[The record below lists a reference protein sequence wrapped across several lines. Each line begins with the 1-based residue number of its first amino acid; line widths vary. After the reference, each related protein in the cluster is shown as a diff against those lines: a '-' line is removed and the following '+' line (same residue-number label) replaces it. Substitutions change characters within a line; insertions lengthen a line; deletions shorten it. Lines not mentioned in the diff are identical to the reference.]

1 MKTTK
6 KAALA
11 AASSAL
17 LLGLT
22 VAQTV
27 NADTYTVQNG
37 DSFFGIA
44 SQYGVDPYQLAA
56 ENGMTIWSTIVPGGS
71 LEVSGATTAVEETT
85 EVSSSEVTATDSDAT
100 WNRYPVGQCTWGV
113 KEVAP
118 WASNWWGNGGDWAG
132 SAASQGY
139 AVGSTQEYSG
149 IIIQHARE
157 ILVNAHPDVKAMLS
171 FDEKDVTAVDK
182 RLKRGLSSFS
192 SEGFT
197 FRNGGKLEGLSAGS
211 NFTDPS
217 KIHVIGRGGNM
228 FGDEASDISPIAL
241 GHMGRREFESDDGR
255 KLIMYL
261 ISNPRSLNNF
271 YDFMTNEDLADD
283 EFVMWL
289 DVVTAIEEGSIRYT
303 KEELMRSQFTITEDS
318 IRENLLCEFP
328 TERSAFFDSS
338 PNVLDSFDP
347 KSEEYDYF
355 IGVDSAYKGAD
366 SIQVTVTVV
375 DKHNHFTVL
384 DTKDIKPA
392 EWIDGI
398 TAIEIVDK
406 IVTLANR
413 LNAKAIGIDAGGGA
427 HIVQPLK
434 MRRLGG
440 KLKCSVYDINFG
452 GKPTEIKVLAK
463 DPSAEYAYNRRAE
476 MHLMLR
482 GMMEA
487 QRVSFVKSVWDS
499 ISRQM
504 SFVSEI
510 QKPEDRLVKIR
521 PKSEIKK
528 LLKHSPDE
536 LDSVLLS
543 LHVAELFYLGG
554 S

>member
-1 MKTTK
+1 MHI
-6 KAALA
+6 
-11 AASSAL
+11 
-17 LLGLT
+17 
-22 VAQTV
+22 QD
-27 NADTYTVQNG
+27 ADV
-37 DSFFGIA
+37 
-44 SQYGVDPYQLAA
+44 
-56 ENGMTIWSTIVPGGS
+56 GS
-71 LEVSGATTAVEETT
+71 LIPQRKILSNKEKLSILLDTVTPQEELKDAVKGKIPKHFKRNSIREREGFEKELEYYKLGFTTAL
-85 EVSSSEVTATDSDAT
+85 SEFNIELWWSQAVQFGAFLSGKYKTGYCVATP
-100 WNRYPVGQCTWGV
+100 RYGKSFLCGIMANHFAY
-113 KEVAP
+113 EGE
-118 WASNWWGNGGDWAG
+118 NC
-132 SAASQGY
+132 Y

-157 ILVNAHPDVKAMLS
+157 ILVKSHPEVKEMLTFGDS
-171 FDEKDVTAVDK
+171 DISAVDK

-192 SEGFT
+192 SEGFS

-271 YDFMTNEDLADD
+271 FDFMTKEDLADD

-289 DVVTAIEEGSIRYT
+289 DVVTAIEEGSIKYT

-328 TERSAFFDSS
+328 TERSNFFEAS
-338 PNVLDSFDP
+338 PDILDSFDANG
-347 KSEEYDYF
+347 KNLDYF
-355 IGVDSAYKGAD
+355 IGVDSAYKGSD
-366 SIQVTVTVV
+366 SIQVTVSVV
-375 DKHNHFTVL
+375 DENNHATVL
-384 DTKDIKPA
+384 DTKDIKPK

-398 TAIEIVDK
+398 TAIDIVNK

-413 LNAKAIGIDAGGGA
+413 LNAKGIAIDAGGGA

-434 MRRLGG
+434 MRRLSGQ
-440 KLKCSVYDINFG
+440 LKCPVYDINFG
-452 GKPTEIKVLAK
+452 GKATEIKKLAK
-463 DPSAEYAYNRRAE
+463 EPSAEYAFNRRAE

-487 QRVSFVKSVWDS
+487 QRVSFVRKVWDL
-499 ISRQM
+499 ISREM
-504 SFVSEI
+504 AFVSEI

-521 PKSEIKK
+521 PKTEIKK
-528 LLKHSPDE
+528 LLQRSPDE
-536 LDSVLLS
+536 LDSVMLS
-543 LHVAELFYLGG
+543 LHCAELYYLGG
-554 S
+554 N

>member
-1 MKTTK
+1 MHI
-6 KAALA
+6 
-11 AASSAL
+11 
-17 LLGLT
+17 
-22 VAQTV
+22 QD
-27 NADTYTVQNG
+27 ADV
-37 DSFFGIA
+37 
-44 SQYGVDPYQLAA
+44 
-56 ENGMTIWSTIVPGGS
+56 GS
-71 LEVSGATTAVEETT
+71 LIPQRKILSNKEKLSILLDTVTPQEELKDAVKGKIPKHFKRNSIREREGFEKELEYYKLGFTTAL
-85 EVSSSEVTATDSDAT
+85 SEFNIELWWSQAVQFGAFLSGKYKTGYCVATP
-100 WNRYPVGQCTWGV
+100 RYGKSFLCGIMANHFAY
-113 KEVAP
+113 EGE
-118 WASNWWGNGGDWAG
+118 NC
-132 SAASQGY
+132 Y

-157 ILVNAHPDVKAMLS
+157 ILVKSHPEVKEMLTFGDS
-171 FDEKDVTAVDK
+171 DISSVDK

-192 SEGFT
+192 SEGFS

-271 YDFMTNEDLADD
+271 FDFMTKEDLADD

-289 DVVTAIEEGSIRYT
+289 DVVTAIEEGSIKYT

-328 TERSAFFDSS
+328 TERSNFFEAS
-338 PNVLDSFDP
+338 PDILDSFDANG
-347 KSEEYDYF
+347 KNLDYF
-355 IGVDSAYKGAD
+355 IGVDSAYKGSD
-366 SIQVTVTVV
+366 SIQVTVSVV
-375 DKHNHFTVL
+375 DESNHATVL
-384 DTKDIKPA
+384 DTKDIKPK

-398 TAIEIVDK
+398 TAIDIVNK

-413 LNAKAIGIDAGGGA
+413 LNAKGIAIDAGGGA

-434 MRRLGG
+434 MRRLSGQ
-440 KLKCSVYDINFG
+440 LKCPVYDINFG
-452 GKPTEIKVLAK
+452 GKVTEIKKLAK
-463 DPSAEYAYNRRAE
+463 EPSAEYAFNRRAE

-487 QRVSFVKSVWDS
+487 QRVSFVRKVWDL
-499 ISRQM
+499 ISREM
-504 SFVSEI
+504 AFVSEI

-528 LLKHSPDE
+528 LLQRSPDE
-536 LDSVLLS
+536 LDSVILS
-543 LHVAELFYLGG
+543 LHCAELYYLGG
-554 S
+554 N

>member
-1 MKTTK
+1 MHI
-6 KAALA
+6 
-11 AASSAL
+11 
-17 LLGLT
+17 
-22 VAQTV
+22 QD
-27 NADTYTVQNG
+27 ADV
-37 DSFFGIA
+37 
-44 SQYGVDPYQLAA
+44 
-56 ENGMTIWSTIVPGGS
+56 GS
-71 LEVSGATTAVEETT
+71 LIPQRKILSNKEKLSILLDTVTPQEELKDAVKGKIPKHFKRNSIREREGFEKELEYYKLGFTTAL
-85 EVSSSEVTATDSDAT
+85 SEFNIELWWSQAVQFGAFLSGKYKTGYCVATP
-100 WNRYPVGQCTWGV
+100 RYGKSFLCGIMANHFAY
-113 KEVAP
+113 EGE
-118 WASNWWGNGGDWAG
+118 NC
-132 SAASQGY
+132 Y

-157 ILVNAHPDVKAMLS
+157 ILVKSHPEVKEMLTFGDS
-171 FDEKDVTAVDK
+171 DISTVDK

-192 SEGFT
+192 SEGFS

-271 YDFMTNEDLADD
+271 FDFMTKEDLADD

-289 DVVTAIEEGSIRYT
+289 DVVTAIEEGSIKYT

-328 TERSAFFDSS
+328 TERSNFFEAS
-338 PNVLDSFDP
+338 PDILDSFDANG
-347 KSEEYDYF
+347 KNLDYF
-355 IGVDSAYKGAD
+355 IGVDSAYKGSD
-366 SIQVTVTVV
+366 SIQVTVSVV
-375 DKHNHFTVL
+375 DESNHATVL
-384 DTKDIKPA
+384 DTKDIKPK

-398 TAIEIVDK
+398 TAIDVVNK

-413 LNAKAIGIDAGGGA
+413 LNAKGIAIDAGGGA

-434 MRRLGG
+434 MRRLSGQ
-440 KLKCSVYDINFG
+440 LKCPVYDINFG
-452 GKPTEIKVLAK
+452 GKATEIKKLAK
-463 DPSAEYAYNRRAE
+463 EPSAEYAFNRRAE

-487 QRVSFVKSVWDS
+487 QRVSFVRKVWDL
-499 ISRQM
+499 ISREM
-504 SFVSEI
+504 AFVSEI

-521 PKSEIKK
+521 PKTEIKK
-528 LLKHSPDE
+528 LLQRSPDE
-536 LDSVLLS
+536 LDSVMLS
-543 LHVAELFYLGG
+543 LHCAELYYLGG
-554 S
+554 N

>member
-1 MKTTK
+1 MHI
-6 KAALA
+6 
-11 AASSAL
+11 
-17 LLGLT
+17 
-22 VAQTV
+22 QD
-27 NADTYTVQNG
+27 ADV
-37 DSFFGIA
+37 
-44 SQYGVDPYQLAA
+44 
-56 ENGMTIWSTIVPGGS
+56 GS
-71 LEVSGATTAVEETT
+71 LIPQRKILSNKEKLSILLDTVTPQEELKDAVKGKIPKHFKRNSIREREGFEKELEYYKLGFTTAL
-85 EVSSSEVTATDSDAT
+85 SEFNIELWWSQAVQFGAFLSGKYKTGYCVATP
-100 WNRYPVGQCTWGV
+100 RYGKSFLCGIMANHFAY
-113 KEVAP
+113 EGE
-118 WASNWWGNGGDWAG
+118 NC
-132 SAASQGY
+132 Y

-157 ILVNAHPDVKAMLS
+157 ILVKSHPEVKEMLTFGDS
-171 FDEKDVTAVDK
+171 DISAVDK

-192 SEGFT
+192 SEGFS

-271 YDFMTNEDLADD
+271 FDFMTKEVLADD
-283 EFVMWL
+283 EFIMWL
-289 DVVTAIEEGSIRYT
+289 DVVTAIEEGSIKYT

-328 TERSAFFDSS
+328 TERSNFFEAS
-338 PNVLDSFDP
+338 PDILDSFDANG
-347 KSEEYDYF
+347 KNLDYF
-355 IGVDSAYKGAD
+355 IGVDSAYKGSD
-366 SIQVTVTVV
+366 SIQVTVSVV
-375 DKHNHFTVL
+375 DENNHATVL
-384 DTKDIKPA
+384 DTKDIKPK

-398 TAIEIVDK
+398 TAIDIVNK
-406 IVTLANR
+406 IVTIANR
-413 LNAKAIGIDAGGGA
+413 LNAKGIAIDAGGGA

-434 MRRLGG
+434 MRRLSGQ
-440 KLKCSVYDINFG
+440 LKCSVYDINFG
-452 GKPTEIKVLAK
+452 GKATEIKKLAK
-463 DPSAEYAYNRRAE
+463 EPSAEYAFNRRAE

-487 QRVSFVKSVWDS
+487 KRVSFVRKVWDL
-499 ISRQM
+499 ISREM
-504 SFVSEI
+504 AFVSEI

-528 LLKHSPDE
+528 LLQRSPDE
-536 LDSVLLS
+536 LDSVMLS
-543 LHVAELFYLGG
+543 LHCAELYYLGG
-554 S
+554 N

>member
-1 MKTTK
+1 M
-6 KAALA
+6 LI
-11 AASSAL
+11 
-17 LLGLT
+17 
-22 VAQTV
+22 Q
-27 NADTYTVQNG
+27 D
-37 DSFFGIA
+37 
-44 SQYGVDPYQLAA
+44 VDA
-56 ENGMTIWSTIVPGGS
+56 GS
-71 LEVSGATTAVEETT
+71 LIPQRKILSNKEKLSILLDTVTPQEELRDAVKGKIPKHFKRNSIREREGFEKELEYYKLGFTTAL
-85 EVSSSEVTATDSDAT
+85 SEFNIELWWSQAVQFGAFLSGKYKTGYCVATP
-100 WNRYPVGQCTWGV
+100 RYGKSFLCGIMANHFAY
-113 KEVAP
+113 EGE
-118 WASNWWGNGGDWAG
+118 NC
-132 SAASQGY
+132 Y

-157 ILVNAHPDVKAMLS
+157 ILVNSHPEVKEMLTFGDS
-171 FDEKDVTAVDK
+171 DISAVDK

-192 SEGFT
+192 SEGFS

-271 YDFMTNEDLADD
+271 YDFMTREDLADD

-289 DVVTAIEEGSIRYT
+289 DVVTAIEEGSIKYN

-328 TERSAFFDSS
+328 TERSNFFEAS
-338 PNVLDSFDP
+338 PDILDSFDA
-347 KSEEYDYF
+347 KCKKLDYF

-366 SIQVTVTVV
+366 SIQVTVSVV
-375 DKHNHFTVL
+375 DEKNHAYVL
-384 DTKDIKPA
+384 DTKDIKPK

-398 TAIEIVDK
+398 TAIDIVNK

-413 LNAKAIGIDAGGGA
+413 LNAKGIAIDAGGGA

-434 MRRLGG
+434 MRRLAGQ
-440 KLKCSVYDINFG
+440 LKCQVFDINFG
-452 GKPTEIKVLAK
+452 GKVTEIKKLAK
-463 DPSAEYAYNRRAE
+463 EPSAEYAFNRRAE

-482 GMMEA
+482 GMIEA
-487 QRVSFVKSVWDS
+487 QRVSFVRKVWDL
-499 ISRQM
+499 ISREM
-504 SFVSEI
+504 AFVSEI

-528 LLKHSPDE
+528 LLQRSPDE
-536 LDSVLLS
+536 LDSVMLS
-543 LHVAELFYLGG
+543 LHCAELYYLGG
-554 S
+554 M

>member
-1 MKTTK
+1 MHI
-6 KAALA
+6 
-11 AASSAL
+11 
-17 LLGLT
+17 
-22 VAQTV
+22 QD
-27 NADTYTVQNG
+27 ADV
-37 DSFFGIA
+37 
-44 SQYGVDPYQLAA
+44 
-56 ENGMTIWSTIVPGGS
+56 GS
-71 LEVSGATTAVEETT
+71 LIPQRKILSNKEKLSILLDTVTPQEELKDAVKGKIPKHFKRNSIREREGFEKELEYYKLGFTTAL
-85 EVSSSEVTATDSDAT
+85 SEFNIELWWSQAVQFGAFLSGKYKTGYCVATP
-100 WNRYPVGQCTWGV
+100 RYGKSFLCGIMANHFAY
-113 KEVAP
+113 EGE
-118 WASNWWGNGGDWAG
+118 NC
-132 SAASQGY
+132 Y

-157 ILVNAHPDVKAMLS
+157 ILVKSHPEVKEMLTFGDS
-171 FDEKDVTAVDK
+171 DISTVDK

-192 SEGFT
+192 SEGFS

-271 YDFMTNEDLADD
+271 FDFMTKEDLADD
-283 EFVMWL
+283 EFIMWL
-289 DVVTAIEEGSIRYT
+289 DVVTAIEEGSIKYT

-328 TERSAFFDSS
+328 TERSNFFEAS
-338 PNVLDSFDP
+338 PDILDSFDANG
-347 KSEEYDYF
+347 KNLDYF
-355 IGVDSAYKGAD
+355 IGVDSAYKGSD
-366 SIQVTVTVV
+366 SIQVTVSVV
-375 DKHNHFTVL
+375 DESNHATVL
-384 DTKDIKPA
+384 DTKDIKPK

-398 TAIEIVDK
+398 TAIDIVNK

-413 LNAKAIGIDAGGGA
+413 LNAKGIAIDAGGGA

-434 MRRLGG
+434 MRRLSGQ
-440 KLKCSVYDINFG
+440 LKCPVYDINFG
-452 GKPTEIKVLAK
+452 GKVTEIKKLAK
-463 DPSAEYAYNRRAE
+463 EPSAEYALNRRAE

-487 QRVSFVKSVWDS
+487 QRVSFVRKVWDL
-499 ISRQM
+499 ISREM
-504 SFVSEI
+504 AFVSEI

-528 LLKHSPDE
+528 LLQRSPDE
-536 LDSVLLS
+536 LDSVMLS
-543 LHVAELFYLGG
+543 LHCAELYYLGG
-554 S
+554 N

>member
-1 MKTTK
+1 MHI
-6 KAALA
+6 
-11 AASSAL
+11 
-17 LLGLT
+17 
-22 VAQTV
+22 QD
-27 NADTYTVQNG
+27 ADV
-37 DSFFGIA
+37 
-44 SQYGVDPYQLAA
+44 
-56 ENGMTIWSTIVPGGS
+56 GS
-71 LEVSGATTAVEETT
+71 LIPQRKILSNKEKLSILLDTVTPQEELKDAVKGKIPKHFKRNSIREREGFEKELEYYKLGFTTAL
-85 EVSSSEVTATDSDAT
+85 SEFNIELWWSQAVQFGAFLSGKYKTGYCVATP
-100 WNRYPVGQCTWGV
+100 RYGKSFLCGIMANHFAY
-113 KEVAP
+113 EGE
-118 WASNWWGNGGDWAG
+118 NC
-132 SAASQGY
+132 Y

-157 ILVNAHPDVKAMLS
+157 ILVKSHPEVKEMLTFGDS
-171 FDEKDVTAVDK
+171 DISSVDK

-192 SEGFT
+192 SEGFS

-271 YDFMTNEDLADD
+271 FDFMTKEDLADD

-289 DVVTAIEEGSIRYT
+289 DVVTAIEEGSIKYT

-328 TERSAFFDSS
+328 TERSNFFEAS
-338 PNVLDSFDP
+338 PDILDSFDANG
-347 KSEEYDYF
+347 KNLDYF
-355 IGVDSAYKGAD
+355 IGVDSAYKGSD
-366 SIQVTVTVV
+366 SIQVTVSVV
-375 DKHNHFTVL
+375 DESNHATVL
-384 DTKDIKPA
+384 DTKDIKPK

-398 TAIEIVDK
+398 TAIDIVNK

-413 LNAKAIGIDAGGGA
+413 LNAKGIAIDAGGGA

-434 MRRLGG
+434 MRRLSGQ
-440 KLKCSVYDINFG
+440 LKCPVYDINFG
-452 GKPTEIKVLAK
+452 GKVTEIKKLAK
-463 DPSAEYAYNRRAE
+463 EPSAEYAFNRRAE
-476 MHLMLR
+476 MHFMLR

-487 QRVSFVKSVWDS
+487 QRVSFVRKVWDL
-499 ISRQM
+499 ISREM
-504 SFVSEI
+504 AFVSEI

-528 LLKHSPDE
+528 LLQRSPDE
-536 LDSVLLS
+536 LDSVILS
-543 LHVAELFYLGG
+543 LHCAELYYLGG
-554 S
+554 N

>member
-1 MKTTK
+1 MHI
-6 KAALA
+6 
-11 AASSAL
+11 
-17 LLGLT
+17 
-22 VAQTV
+22 QD
-27 NADTYTVQNG
+27 ADV
-37 DSFFGIA
+37 
-44 SQYGVDPYQLAA
+44 
-56 ENGMTIWSTIVPGGS
+56 GS
-71 LEVSGATTAVEETT
+71 LIPQRKILSNKEKLSILLDTVTPQEELKDAVKGKIPKHFKRNSIREREGFEKELEYYKLGFTTAL
-85 EVSSSEVTATDSDAT
+85 SEFNIELWWSQAVQFGAFLSGKYKTGYCVATP
-100 WNRYPVGQCTWGV
+100 RYGKSFLCGIMANHFAY
-113 KEVAP
+113 EGE
-118 WASNWWGNGGDWAG
+118 NC
-132 SAASQGY
+132 Y

-157 ILVNAHPDVKAMLS
+157 ILVKSHPEVKEMLTFGDS
-171 FDEKDVTAVDK
+171 DISAVDK

-192 SEGFT
+192 SEGFS

-271 YDFMTNEDLADD
+271 FDFMTKEDLADD

-289 DVVTAIEEGSIRYT
+289 DVVTAIEEGSIKYN

-328 TERSAFFDSS
+328 TERSNFFEAS
-338 PNVLDSFDP
+338 PDILDSFDANG
-347 KSEEYDYF
+347 KNLDYF
-355 IGVDSAYKGAD
+355 IGVDSAYKGSD
-366 SIQVTVTVV
+366 SIQVTVSVV
-375 DKHNHFTVL
+375 DESNHATVL
-384 DTKDIKPA
+384 DTKDIKPK
-392 EWIDGI
+392 EWVDGI
-398 TAIEIVDK
+398 TAIDIVNK

-413 LNAKAIGIDAGGGA
+413 LNAKGIAIDAGGGA

-434 MRRLGG
+434 MRRLSGQ
-440 KLKCSVYDINFG
+440 LKCPVYDINFG
-452 GKPTEIKVLAK
+452 GKVTEIKKLAK
-463 DPSAEYAYNRRAE
+463 EPSAEYAFNRRAE

-487 QRVSFVKSVWDS
+487 QRVSFVRKVWDL
-499 ISRQM
+499 ISREM
-504 SFVSEI
+504 AFVSEI

-528 LLKHSPDE
+528 LLQRSPDE
-536 LDSVLLS
+536 LDSVMLS
-543 LHVAELFYLGG
+543 LHCAELYYLGG
-554 S
+554 N

>member
-1 MKTTK
+1 MHI
-6 KAALA
+6 
-11 AASSAL
+11 
-17 LLGLT
+17 
-22 VAQTV
+22 QD
-27 NADTYTVQNG
+27 ADV
-37 DSFFGIA
+37 
-44 SQYGVDPYQLAA
+44 
-56 ENGMTIWSTIVPGGS
+56 GS
-71 LEVSGATTAVEETT
+71 LIPQRKILSNKEKLSILLDTVTPQEELKDAVKGKIPKHFKRNSIREREGFEKELEYYKLGFTTAL
-85 EVSSSEVTATDSDAT
+85 SEFNIELWWSQAVQFGAFLSGKYKTGYCVATP
-100 WNRYPVGQCTWGV
+100 RYGKSFLCGIMANHFAY
-113 KEVAP
+113 EGE
-118 WASNWWGNGGDWAG
+118 NC
-132 SAASQGY
+132 Y

-157 ILVNAHPDVKAMLS
+157 ILVKSHPEVKEMLTFGDS
-171 FDEKDVTAVDK
+171 DISAVDK

-192 SEGFT
+192 SEGFS

-271 YDFMTNEDLADD
+271 FDFMTKEDLADD

-289 DVVTAIEEGSIRYT
+289 DVVTAIEEGSIKYT

-328 TERSAFFDSS
+328 TERSNFFEAS
-338 PNVLDSFDP
+338 PDILDSFDANG
-347 KSEEYDYF
+347 KNLDYF
-355 IGVDSAYKGAD
+355 IGVDSAYKGSD
-366 SIQVTVTVV
+366 SIQVTVSVV
-375 DKHNHFTVL
+375 DENNHATVL
-384 DTKDIKPA
+384 DTKDIKPK

-398 TAIEIVDK
+398 TAIDIVNK

-413 LNAKAIGIDAGGGA
+413 LNAKGIAIDAGGGA

-434 MRRLGG
+434 MRRLSGQ
-440 KLKCSVYDINFG
+440 LKCPVYDINFG
-452 GKPTEIKVLAK
+452 GKATEIKKLAK
-463 DPSAEYAYNRRAE
+463 EPSAEYAFNRRAE

-487 QRVSFVKSVWDS
+487 QRVSFVRKVWDL
-499 ISRQM
+499 ISREM
-504 SFVSEI
+504 AFVSEI

-528 LLKHSPDE
+528 LLQRSPDE
-536 LDSVLLS
+536 LDSVMLS
-543 LHVAELFYLGG
+543 LHCAELYYLGG
-554 S
+554 N

>member
-1 MKTTK
+1 MHI
-6 KAALA
+6 
-11 AASSAL
+11 
-17 LLGLT
+17 
-22 VAQTV
+22 QD
-27 NADTYTVQNG
+27 ADV
-37 DSFFGIA
+37 
-44 SQYGVDPYQLAA
+44 
-56 ENGMTIWSTIVPGGS
+56 GS
-71 LEVSGATTAVEETT
+71 LIPQRKILSNKEKLSILLDTVTPQEELKDAVKGKIPKHFKRNSIREREGFEKELEYYKLGFTTAL
-85 EVSSSEVTATDSDAT
+85 SEFNIELWWSQAVQFGAFLSGKYKTGYCVATP
-100 WNRYPVGQCTWGV
+100 RYGKSFLCGIMANHFAY
-113 KEVAP
+113 EGE
-118 WASNWWGNGGDWAG
+118 NC
-132 SAASQGY
+132 Y

-157 ILVNAHPDVKAMLS
+157 ILVKSHPEVKEMLTFGDS
-171 FDEKDVTAVDK
+171 DISTVDK

-192 SEGFT
+192 SEGFS

-271 YDFMTNEDLADD
+271 FDFMTKEDLADD

-289 DVVTAIEEGSIRYT
+289 DVVTAIEEGSIKYT

-328 TERSAFFDSS
+328 TERSNFFEAS
-338 PNVLDSFDP
+338 PDILDSFDANG
-347 KSEEYDYF
+347 KNLDYF
-355 IGVDSAYKGAD
+355 IGVDSAYKGSD
-366 SIQVTVTVV
+366 SIQVTVSVV
-375 DKHNHFTVL
+375 DESNHATVL
-384 DTKDIKPA
+384 DTKDIKPK

-398 TAIEIVDK
+398 TAIDTVNK

-413 LNAKAIGIDAGGGA
+413 LNAKGIAIDAGGGA

-434 MRRLGG
+434 MRRLSGQ
-440 KLKCSVYDINFG
+440 LKCPVYDINFG
-452 GKPTEIKVLAK
+452 GKATEIKKLAK
-463 DPSAEYAYNRRAE
+463 EPSAEYAFNRRAE

-487 QRVSFVKSVWDS
+487 QRVSFVRKVWDL
-499 ISRQM
+499 ISREM
-504 SFVSEI
+504 AFVSEI

-528 LLKHSPDE
+528 LLQRSPDE
-536 LDSVLLS
+536 LDSVMLS
-543 LHVAELFYLGG
+543 LHCAELYYLGG
-554 S
+554 N

>member
-1 MKTTK
+1 MHIQD
-6 KAALA
+6 ADVG
-11 AASSAL
+11 L
-17 LLGLT
+17 LIPQRKILSNKEKLSILLDTVTPQEELKDAVKGKIPKHFKRNSIREREGFEKELEYYKLG
-22 VAQTV
+22 
-27 NADTYTVQNG
+27 
-37 DSFFGIA
+37 F
-44 SQYGVDPYQLAA
+44 
-56 ENGMTIWSTIVPGGS
+56 
-71 LEVSGATTAVEETT
+71 TTAL
-85 EVSSSEVTATDSDAT
+85 SEFNIELWWSQAVQFGAFLSGKYKTGYCVATP
-100 WNRYPVGQCTWGV
+100 RYGKSFLCGIMANHFAY
-113 KEVAP
+113 EGE
-118 WASNWWGNGGDWAG
+118 NC
-132 SAASQGY
+132 Y

-157 ILVNAHPDVKAMLS
+157 ILVKSHPEVKEMLTFGDS
-171 FDEKDVTAVDK
+171 DISSVDK

-192 SEGFT
+192 SEGFS

-271 YDFMTNEDLADD
+271 FDFMTKEDLADD

-289 DVVTAIEEGSIRYT
+289 DVVTAIEEGSIKYT

-328 TERSAFFDSS
+328 TERSNFFEAS
-338 PNVLDSFDP
+338 PDILDSFDANG
-347 KSEEYDYF
+347 KNLDYF
-355 IGVDSAYKGAD
+355 VGVDSAYKGSD
-366 SIQVTVTVV
+366 SIQVTVSVV
-375 DKHNHFTVL
+375 DENNHATVL
-384 DTKDIKPA
+384 DTKDIKPK

-398 TAIEIVDK
+398 TAIDIVNK

-413 LNAKAIGIDAGGGA
+413 LNAKGIAIDAGGGA

-434 MRRLGG
+434 MRRLSGQ
-440 KLKCSVYDINFG
+440 LKCPVYDINFG
-452 GKPTEIKVLAK
+452 GKVTEIKKLAK
-463 DPSAEYAYNRRAE
+463 EPSAEYALNRRAE

-487 QRVSFVKSVWDS
+487 QRVSFVRKVWDL
-499 ISRQM
+499 ISREM
-504 SFVSEI
+504 AFVSEI

-528 LLKHSPDE
+528 LLQRSPDE
-536 LDSVLLS
+536 LDSVMLS
-543 LHVAELFYLGG
+543 LHCAELYYLGG
-554 S
+554 N

>member
-1 MKTTK
+1 MHI
-6 KAALA
+6 
-11 AASSAL
+11 
-17 LLGLT
+17 
-22 VAQTV
+22 QD
-27 NADTYTVQNG
+27 ADV
-37 DSFFGIA
+37 
-44 SQYGVDPYQLAA
+44 
-56 ENGMTIWSTIVPGGS
+56 GS
-71 LEVSGATTAVEETT
+71 LIPQRKILSNKEKLSILLDTVTPQEELKDAVKGKIPKHFKRNSIREREGFEKELEYYKLGFTTAL
-85 EVSSSEVTATDSDAT
+85 SEFNIELWWTQAVQFGAFLSGKYKTGYCVATP
-100 WNRYPVGQCTWGV
+100 RYGKSFLCGIMANHFAY
-113 KEVAP
+113 EGE
-118 WASNWWGNGGDWAG
+118 NC
-132 SAASQGY
+132 Y

-157 ILVNAHPDVKAMLS
+157 ILVKSHPEVKEMLTFGDS
-171 FDEKDVTAVDK
+171 DISAVDK

-192 SEGFT
+192 SEGFS

-271 YDFMTNEDLADD
+271 FDFMTKEDLADD
-283 EFVMWL
+283 EFIMWL
-289 DVVTAIEEGSIRYT
+289 DVVTAIEEGSIKYT

-328 TERSAFFDSS
+328 TERSNFFEAS
-338 PNVLDSFDP
+338 PDILDSFDANG
-347 KSEEYDYF
+347 KNLDYF
-355 IGVDSAYKGAD
+355 IGVDSAYKGSD
-366 SIQVTVTVV
+366 SIQVTVSVV
-375 DKHNHFTVL
+375 DENNHATVL
-384 DTKDIKPA
+384 DTKDIKPK

-398 TAIEIVDK
+398 TAIDIVNK

-413 LNAKAIGIDAGGGA
+413 LNAKGIAIDAGGGA

-434 MRRLGG
+434 MRRLSGQ
-440 KLKCSVYDINFG
+440 LKCPVYDINFG
-452 GKPTEIKVLAK
+452 GKVTEIKKLAK
-463 DPSAEYAYNRRAE
+463 EPSAEYALNRRAE

-487 QRVSFVKSVWDS
+487 QRVSFVRKVWDL
-499 ISRQM
+499 ISREM
-504 SFVSEI
+504 AFVSEI

-528 LLKHSPDE
+528 LLQRSPDE
-536 LDSVLLS
+536 LDSVMLS
-543 LHVAELFYLGG
+543 LHCAELYYLGG
-554 S
+554 N

>member
-1 MKTTK
+1 MHI
-6 KAALA
+6 
-11 AASSAL
+11 
-17 LLGLT
+17 
-22 VAQTV
+22 QD
-27 NADTYTVQNG
+27 ADV
-37 DSFFGIA
+37 
-44 SQYGVDPYQLAA
+44 
-56 ENGMTIWSTIVPGGS
+56 GS
-71 LEVSGATTAVEETT
+71 LIPQRKILSNKEKLSILLDTVTPQEELKDAVKGKIPKHFKRNSIREREGFEKELEYYKLGFTTAL
-85 EVSSSEVTATDSDAT
+85 SEFNIELWWSQAVQFGAFLSGKYKTGYCVATP
-100 WNRYPVGQCTWGV
+100 RYGKSFLCGIMANHFAY
-113 KEVAP
+113 EGE
-118 WASNWWGNGGDWAG
+118 NC
-132 SAASQGY
+132 Y

-157 ILVNAHPDVKAMLS
+157 ILVKSHPEVKEMLTFGDS
-171 FDEKDVTAVDK
+171 DISAVDK

-192 SEGFT
+192 SEGFS

-271 YDFMTNEDLADD
+271 FDFMTKEDLADD

-289 DVVTAIEEGSIRYT
+289 DVVTAIEEGSIKYT

-328 TERSAFFDSS
+328 TERSNFFEAS
-338 PNVLDSFDP
+338 PDILDSFDANG
-347 KSEEYDYF
+347 KNLDYF
-355 IGVDSAYKGAD
+355 IGVDSAYKGSD
-366 SIQVTVTVV
+366 SIQVTVSVV
-375 DKHNHFTVL
+375 DESNHATVL
-384 DTKDIKPA
+384 DTKDIKPK
-392 EWIDGI
+392 EWVDGI
-398 TAIEIVDK
+398 TAIDIVNK

-413 LNAKAIGIDAGGGA
+413 LNAKGIAIDAGGGA

-434 MRRLGG
+434 MRRLSGQ
-440 KLKCSVYDINFG
+440 LKCPVYDINFG
-452 GKPTEIKVLAK
+452 GKATEIKKLAK
-463 DPSAEYAYNRRAE
+463 EPSAEYAFNRRAE

-487 QRVSFVKSVWDS
+487 QRVSFVRKVWDL
-499 ISRQM
+499 ISREM
-504 SFVSEI
+504 AFVSEI

-528 LLKHSPDE
+528 LLQRSPDE
-536 LDSVLLS
+536 LDSVMLS
-543 LHVAELFYLGG
+543 LHCAELYYLGG
-554 S
+554 N

>member
-1 MKTTK
+1 MHI
-6 KAALA
+6 
-11 AASSAL
+11 
-17 LLGLT
+17 
-22 VAQTV
+22 QD
-27 NADTYTVQNG
+27 ADV
-37 DSFFGIA
+37 
-44 SQYGVDPYQLAA
+44 
-56 ENGMTIWSTIVPGGS
+56 GS
-71 LEVSGATTAVEETT
+71 LIPQRKILSNKEKLSILLDTVTPQEELKDAVKGKIPKHFKRNSIREREGFEKELEYYKLGFTTAL
-85 EVSSSEVTATDSDAT
+85 SEFNIELWWSQAVQFGAFLSGKYKTGYCVATP
-100 WNRYPVGQCTWGV
+100 RYGKSFLCGIMANHFAY
-113 KEVAP
+113 EGE
-118 WASNWWGNGGDWAG
+118 NC
-132 SAASQGY
+132 Y

-157 ILVNAHPDVKAMLS
+157 ILVKSHPEVKEMLTFGDS
-171 FDEKDVTAVDK
+171 DISTVDK

-192 SEGFT
+192 SEGFS

-271 YDFMTNEDLADD
+271 FDFMTKEDLADD

-289 DVVTAIEEGSIRYT
+289 DVVTAIEEGSIKYT

-328 TERSAFFDSS
+328 TERSNFFEAS
-338 PNVLDSFDP
+338 PDILDSFDANG
-347 KSEEYDYF
+347 KNLDYF
-355 IGVDSAYKGAD
+355 IGVDSAYKGSD
-366 SIQVTVTVV
+366 SIQVTVSVV
-375 DKHNHFTVL
+375 DESNHATVL
-384 DTKDIKPA
+384 DTKDIKPK

-398 TAIEIVDK
+398 TAIDIVNK

-413 LNAKAIGIDAGGGA
+413 LNAKGIAIDAGGGA

-434 MRRLGG
+434 MRRLSGQ
-440 KLKCSVYDINFG
+440 LKCPVYGINFG
-452 GKPTEIKVLAK
+452 GKATEIKKLAK
-463 DPSAEYAYNRRAE
+463 EPSAEYAFNRRAE

-487 QRVSFVKSVWDS
+487 QRVSFVRKVWDL
-499 ISRQM
+499 ISREM
-504 SFVSEI
+504 AFVSEI

-528 LLKHSPDE
+528 LLQRSPDE
-536 LDSVLLS
+536 LDSVMLS
-543 LHVAELFYLGG
+543 LHCAELYYLGG
-554 S
+554 N

>member
-1 MKTTK
+1 MHI
-6 KAALA
+6 
-11 AASSAL
+11 
-17 LLGLT
+17 
-22 VAQTV
+22 QD
-27 NADTYTVQNG
+27 ADV
-37 DSFFGIA
+37 
-44 SQYGVDPYQLAA
+44 
-56 ENGMTIWSTIVPGGS
+56 GS
-71 LEVSGATTAVEETT
+71 LIPQRKILSNKEKLSILLDTVTPQEELKDAVKGKIPKHFKRNSIREKEGFEKELEYYKLGFTTAL
-85 EVSSSEVTATDSDAT
+85 SEFNIELWWSQAVQFGAFLSGKYKTGYCVATP
-100 WNRYPVGQCTWGV
+100 RYGKSFLCGIM
-113 KEVAP
+113 
-118 WASNWWGNGGDWAG
+118 SNHFAYEGENC
-132 SAASQGY
+132 Y

-157 ILVNAHPDVKAMLS
+157 ILVKSHPEVKEMLTFGDS
-171 FDEKDVTAVDK
+171 DISSVDK

-192 SEGFT
+192 SEGFS

-271 YDFMTNEDLADD
+271 FDFMTKEDLADD
-283 EFVMWL
+283 EFIMWL
-289 DVVTAIEEGSIRYT
+289 DVVTAIEEGSIKYT

-328 TERSAFFDSS
+328 TERSNFFEAS
-338 PNVLDSFDP
+338 PDILDSFDANG
-347 KSEEYDYF
+347 KNLDYF
-355 IGVDSAYKGAD
+355 IGVDSAYKGSD
-366 SIQVTVTVV
+366 SIQVTVSVV
-375 DKHNHFTVL
+375 DESNHATVL
-384 DTKDIKPA
+384 DTKDIKPK

-398 TAIEIVDK
+398 TAIDIVNK

-413 LNAKAIGIDAGGGA
+413 LNAKGIAIDAGGGA

-434 MRRLGG
+434 MRRLSGQ
-440 KLKCSVYDINFG
+440 LKCPVYDINFG
-452 GKPTEIKVLAK
+452 GKATEIKKLAK
-463 DPSAEYAYNRRAE
+463 EPSAEYAFNRRAE

-487 QRVSFVKSVWDS
+487 QRVSFVRKVWDL
-499 ISRQM
+499 ISREM
-504 SFVSEI
+504 AFVSEI

-528 LLKHSPDE
+528 LLQRSPDE
-536 LDSVLLS
+536 LDSVILS
-543 LHVAELFYLGG
+543 LHCAELYYLGG
-554 S
+554 N

>member
-1 MKTTK
+1 MHI
-6 KAALA
+6 
-11 AASSAL
+11 
-17 LLGLT
+17 
-22 VAQTV
+22 QD
-27 NADTYTVQNG
+27 ADV
-37 DSFFGIA
+37 
-44 SQYGVDPYQLAA
+44 
-56 ENGMTIWSTIVPGGS
+56 GS
-71 LEVSGATTAVEETT
+71 LIPQRKILSNKEKLSILLDTVTPQEELKDAVKGKIPKHFKRNSIREREGFEKELEYYKLGFTTAL
-85 EVSSSEVTATDSDAT
+85 SEFNIELWWSQAVQFGAFLSGKYKTGYCVATP
-100 WNRYPVGQCTWGV
+100 RYGKSFLCGIMANHFAY
-113 KEVAP
+113 EGE
-118 WASNWWGNGGDWAG
+118 NC
-132 SAASQGY
+132 Y

-157 ILVNAHPDVKAMLS
+157 ILVKSHPEVKEMLTFGDS
-171 FDEKDVTAVDK
+171 DISAVDK

-192 SEGFT
+192 SEGFS

-271 YDFMTNEDLADD
+271 FDFMTKEDLADD
-283 EFVMWL
+283 EFIMWL
-289 DVVTAIEEGSIRYT
+289 DVVTAIEEGSIKYT

-328 TERSAFFDSS
+328 TERSNFFEAS
-338 PNVLDSFDP
+338 PDILDSFDANG
-347 KSEEYDYF
+347 KNLDYF
-355 IGVDSAYKGAD
+355 IGVDSAYKGSD
-366 SIQVTVTVV
+366 SIQVTVSVV
-375 DKHNHFTVL
+375 DENNHATVL
-384 DTKDIKPA
+384 DTKDIKPK

-398 TAIEIVDK
+398 TAIDIVNK

-413 LNAKAIGIDAGGGA
+413 LNAKGIAIDAGGGA

-434 MRRLGG
+434 MRRLSGQ
-440 KLKCSVYDINFG
+440 LKCPVYDINFG
-452 GKPTEIKVLAK
+452 GKVTEIKKLAK
-463 DPSAEYAYNRRAE
+463 EPSAEYALNRRAE

-487 QRVSFVKSVWDS
+487 QRVSFVRKVWDL
-499 ISRQM
+499 ISREM
-504 SFVSEI
+504 AFVSEI

-528 LLKHSPDE
+528 LLQRSPDE
-536 LDSVLLS
+536 LDSVMLS
-543 LHVAELFYLGG
+543 LHCAELYYLGG
-554 S
+554 N

>member
-1 MKTTK
+1 MHI
-6 KAALA
+6 
-11 AASSAL
+11 
-17 LLGLT
+17 
-22 VAQTV
+22 Q
-27 NADTYTVQNG
+27 D
-37 DSFFGIA
+37 
-44 SQYGVDPYQLAA
+44 VD
-56 ENGMTIWSTIVPGGS
+56 VGS
-71 LEVSGATTAVEETT
+71 LIPQRKILSNKEKLSILLDTVTPQEELKDAVKGKIPKHFKRNSIREREGFEKELEYYKLGFTTAL
-85 EVSSSEVTATDSDAT
+85 SEFNIELWWSQAVQFGAFLSGKYKTGYCVATP
-100 WNRYPVGQCTWGV
+100 RYGKSFLCGIM
-113 KEVAP
+113 
-118 WASNWWGNGGDWAG
+118 SNHFAYEGENC
-132 SAASQGY
+132 Y

-157 ILVNAHPDVKAMLS
+157 ILVKSHPEVKEMLTFGDS
-171 FDEKDVTAVDK
+171 DISSVDK

-192 SEGFT
+192 SEGFS

-271 YDFMTNEDLADD
+271 FDFMTKEDLADD

-289 DVVTAIEEGSIRYT
+289 DVVTAIEEGSIKYT

-328 TERSAFFDSS
+328 TERSNFFEAS
-338 PNVLDSFDP
+338 PDILDSFDANG
-347 KSEEYDYF
+347 KNLDYF
-355 IGVDSAYKGAD
+355 IGVDSAYKGSD
-366 SIQVTVTVV
+366 SIQVTVSVV
-375 DKHNHFTVL
+375 DESNHATVL
-384 DTKDIKPA
+384 DTKDIKPK

-398 TAIEIVDK
+398 TAIDIVNK

-413 LNAKAIGIDAGGGA
+413 LNAKGIAIDAGGGA

-434 MRRLGG
+434 MRRLSGQ
-440 KLKCSVYDINFG
+440 LKCPVYDINFG
-452 GKPTEIKVLAK
+452 GKATEIKKLAK
-463 DPSAEYAYNRRAE
+463 EPSAEYAFNRRAE

-487 QRVSFVKSVWDS
+487 QRVSFVRKVWDL
-499 ISRQM
+499 ISREM
-504 SFVSEI
+504 AFVSEI

-528 LLKHSPDE
+528 LLQRSPDE
-536 LDSVLLS
+536 LDSVMLS
-543 LHVAELFYLGG
+543 LHCAELYYLGG
-554 S
+554 N

>member
-1 MKTTK
+1 MHI
-6 KAALA
+6 
-11 AASSAL
+11 
-17 LLGLT
+17 
-22 VAQTV
+22 QD
-27 NADTYTVQNG
+27 ADV
-37 DSFFGIA
+37 
-44 SQYGVDPYQLAA
+44 
-56 ENGMTIWSTIVPGGS
+56 GS
-71 LEVSGATTAVEETT
+71 LIPQRKILSNKEKLSILLDTVTPQEELKDAVKGKIPKHFKRNSIREREGFEKELEYYKLGFTTAL
-85 EVSSSEVTATDSDAT
+85 SEFNIELWWSQAVQFGAFLSGKYKTGYCVATP
-100 WNRYPVGQCTWGV
+100 RYGKSFLCGIMANHFAY
-113 KEVAP
+113 EGE
-118 WASNWWGNGGDWAG
+118 NC
-132 SAASQGY
+132 Y

-157 ILVNAHPDVKAMLS
+157 ILVKSHPEVKEMLTFGDS
-171 FDEKDVTAVDK
+171 DISAVDK

-192 SEGFT
+192 SEGFS

-271 YDFMTNEDLADD
+271 FDFMTKEVLADD
-283 EFVMWL
+283 EFIMWL
-289 DVVTAIEEGSIRYT
+289 DVVTAIEEGSIKYT

-328 TERSAFFDSS
+328 TERSNFFEAS
-338 PNVLDSFDP
+338 PDILDSFDANG
-347 KSEEYDYF
+347 KNLDYF
-355 IGVDSAYKGAD
+355 IGVDSAYKGSD
-366 SIQVTVTVV
+366 SIQVTVSVV
-375 DKHNHFTVL
+375 DENNHATVL
-384 DTKDIKPA
+384 DTKDIKPK

-398 TAIEIVDK
+398 TAIDIVNK

-413 LNAKAIGIDAGGGA
+413 LNAKGIAIDAGGGA

-434 MRRLGG
+434 MRRLSGQ
-440 KLKCSVYDINFG
+440 LKCPVYDINFG
-452 GKPTEIKVLAK
+452 GKVTEIKKLAK
-463 DPSAEYAYNRRAE
+463 EPSAEYALNRRAE

-487 QRVSFVKSVWDS
+487 QRVSFVRKVWDL
-499 ISRQM
+499 ISREM
-504 SFVSEI
+504 AFVSEI

-528 LLKHSPDE
+528 LLQRSPDE
-536 LDSVLLS
+536 LDSVMLS
-543 LHVAELFYLGG
+543 LHCAELYYLGG
-554 S
+554 N

>member
-1 MKTTK
+1 M
-6 KAALA
+6 LI
-11 AASSAL
+11 
-17 LLGLT
+17 
-22 VAQTV
+22 Q
-27 NADTYTVQNG
+27 D
-37 DSFFGIA
+37 
-44 SQYGVDPYQLAA
+44 VDA
-56 ENGMTIWSTIVPGGS
+56 GS
-71 LEVSGATTAVEETT
+71 LIPQRKILSNKEKLSILLDTVTPQEELRDAVKGKIPKHFKRNSIREREGFEKELEYYKLGFTTALSEFNVELWWSQAVQFGAFLGGKYKTGYC
-85 EVSSSEVTATDSDAT
+85 VATP
-100 WNRYPVGQCTWGV
+100 RYGKSFLCGIMANHFAY
-113 KEVAP
+113 EGE
-118 WASNWWGNGGDWAG
+118 NC
-132 SAASQGY
+132 Y

-157 ILVNAHPDVKAMLS
+157 ILVNSHPEVKEMLTFGDS
-171 FDEKDVTAVDK
+171 DISAVDK

-192 SEGFT
+192 SEGFS

-271 YDFMTNEDLADD
+271 YDFMTREDLADD

-289 DVVTAIEEGSIRYT
+289 DVVTAIEEGSIKYT
-303 KEELMRSQFTITEDS
+303 KEELMRSQFTITEES

-328 TERSAFFDSS
+328 TERSNFFEAS
-338 PNVLDSFDP
+338 PDILDSFDT
-347 KSEEYDYF
+347 KGKKLDYF

-366 SIQVTVTVV
+366 SIQVTVSVV
-375 DKHNHFTVL
+375 DENNHSYVL
-384 DTKDIKPA
+384 DTKDIKPK

-398 TAIEIVDK
+398 TAIDVVNK

-413 LNAKAIGIDAGGGA
+413 LNAKGIAIDAGGGA

-434 MRRLGG
+434 MRRLAGQ
-440 KLKCSVYDINFG
+440 LKCQVFDINFG
-452 GKPTEIKVLAK
+452 GKVTEIKKLAK
-463 DPSAEYAYNRRAE
+463 EPSAEYAFNRRAE

-487 QRVSFVKSVWDS
+487 QRVSFVRKVWDL
-499 ISRQM
+499 ISREM
-504 SFVSEI
+504 AFVSEI

-528 LLKHSPDE
+528 LLQRSPDE
-536 LDSVLLS
+536 LDSVMLS
-543 LHVAELFYLGG
+543 LHCAELYYLGG
-554 S
+554 M

>member
-1 MKTTK
+1 MHI
-6 KAALA
+6 
-11 AASSAL
+11 
-17 LLGLT
+17 
-22 VAQTV
+22 QD
-27 NADTYTVQNG
+27 ADV
-37 DSFFGIA
+37 
-44 SQYGVDPYQLAA
+44 
-56 ENGMTIWSTIVPGGS
+56 GS
-71 LEVSGATTAVEETT
+71 LIPQRKILSNKEKLSILLDTVTPQEELKDAVKGKIPKHFKRNSIREREGFEKELEYYKLGFTTAL
-85 EVSSSEVTATDSDAT
+85 SEFNIELWWSQAVQFGAFLSGKYKTGYCVATP
-100 WNRYPVGQCTWGV
+100 RYGKSFLCGIMANHFAY
-113 KEVAP
+113 EGE
-118 WASNWWGNGGDWAG
+118 NC
-132 SAASQGY
+132 Y

-157 ILVNAHPDVKAMLS
+157 ILVKSHPEVKEMLTFGDS
-171 FDEKDVTAVDK
+171 DISAVDK

-192 SEGFT
+192 SEGFS

-271 YDFMTNEDLADD
+271 FDFMTKEDLADD

-289 DVVTAIEEGSIRYT
+289 DVVTAIEEGSIKYT

-328 TERSAFFDSS
+328 TERSNFFEAS
-338 PNVLDSFDP
+338 PDILDSFDANG
-347 KSEEYDYF
+347 KNLDYF
-355 IGVDSAYKGAD
+355 IGVDSAYKGSD
-366 SIQVTVTVV
+366 SIQVTVSVV
-375 DKHNHFTVL
+375 DESNHATVL
-384 DTKDIKPA
+384 DTKDIKPK
-392 EWIDGI
+392 EWVDGI
-398 TAIEIVDK
+398 TAIDIVNK

-413 LNAKAIGIDAGGGA
+413 LNAKGIAIDAGGGA

-434 MRRLGG
+434 MRRLSGQ
-440 KLKCSVYDINFG
+440 LKCPVYDINFG
-452 GKPTEIKVLAK
+452 GKVTEIKKLAK
-463 DPSAEYAYNRRAE
+463 EPSAEYALNRRAE

-487 QRVSFVKSVWDS
+487 QRVSFVRKVWDL
-499 ISRQM
+499 ISREM
-504 SFVSEI
+504 AFVSEI

-528 LLKHSPDE
+528 LLQRSPDE
-536 LDSVLLS
+536 LDSVMLS
-543 LHVAELFYLGG
+543 LHCAELYYLGG
-554 S
+554 N

>member
-1 MKTTK
+1 MHI
-6 KAALA
+6 
-11 AASSAL
+11 
-17 LLGLT
+17 
-22 VAQTV
+22 QD
-27 NADTYTVQNG
+27 ADV
-37 DSFFGIA
+37 
-44 SQYGVDPYQLAA
+44 
-56 ENGMTIWSTIVPGGS
+56 GS
-71 LEVSGATTAVEETT
+71 LIPQRKILSNKEKLSILLDTVTPQEELKDAVKGKIPKHFKRNSIREREGFEKELEYYKLGFTTAL
-85 EVSSSEVTATDSDAT
+85 SEFNIELWWSQAVQFGAFLSGKYKTGYCVATP
-100 WNRYPVGQCTWGV
+100 RYGKSFLCGIMANHFAY
-113 KEVAP
+113 EGE
-118 WASNWWGNGGDWAG
+118 NC
-132 SAASQGY
+132 Y

-157 ILVNAHPDVKAMLS
+157 VLVKSHPEVKEMLTFGDS
-171 FDEKDVTAVDK
+171 DISTVDK

-192 SEGFT
+192 SEGFS

-271 YDFMTNEDLADD
+271 FDFMTKEDLADD
-283 EFVMWL
+283 EFIMWL
-289 DVVTAIEEGSIRYT
+289 DVVTAVEEGSIKYT

-328 TERSAFFDSS
+328 TERSNFFEAS
-338 PNVLDSFDP
+338 PDILDSFDANG
-347 KSEEYDYF
+347 KNLDYF
-355 IGVDSAYKGAD
+355 IGVDSAYKGSD
-366 SIQVTVTVV
+366 SIQVTVSVV
-375 DKHNHFTVL
+375 DDNNHATVL
-384 DTKDIKPA
+384 DTKDIKPK
-392 EWIDGI
+392 EWVDGI
-398 TAIEIVDK
+398 TAIDIVNK

-413 LNAKAIGIDAGGGA
+413 LNAKGIAIDAGGGA

-434 MRRLGG
+434 MRRLSGQ
-440 KLKCSVYDINFG
+440 LKCPVYDINFG
-452 GKPTEIKVLAK
+452 GKVTEIKKLAK
-463 DPSAEYAYNRRAE
+463 EPSAEYAFNRRAE

-487 QRVSFVKSVWDS
+487 QRVSFVRKVWDL
-499 ISRQM
+499 ISREM
-504 SFVSEI
+504 AFVSEI

-528 LLKHSPDE
+528 LLQRSPDE
-536 LDSVLLS
+536 LDSVILS
-543 LHVAELFYLGG
+543 LHCAELYYLGG
-554 S
+554 N

>member
-1 MKTTK
+1 MHI
-6 KAALA
+6 
-11 AASSAL
+11 
-17 LLGLT
+17 
-22 VAQTV
+22 Q
-27 NADTYTVQNG
+27 D
-37 DSFFGIA
+37 
-44 SQYGVDPYQLAA
+44 VD
-56 ENGMTIWSTIVPGGS
+56 VGS
-71 LEVSGATTAVEETT
+71 LIPQRKILSNKEKLSILLDTVTPQEELKDAVKGKIPKHFKRNSIREREGFEKELEYYKLGFTTAL
-85 EVSSSEVTATDSDAT
+85 SEFNIELWWSQAVQFGAFLSGKYKTGYCVATP
-100 WNRYPVGQCTWGV
+100 RYGKSFLCGIMANHFAY
-113 KEVAP
+113 EGE
-118 WASNWWGNGGDWAG
+118 NC
-132 SAASQGY
+132 Y

-157 ILVNAHPDVKAMLS
+157 ILVKSHPEVKEMLTFGDS
-171 FDEKDVTAVDK
+171 DISSVDK

-192 SEGFT
+192 SEGFS

-271 YDFMTNEDLADD
+271 FDFMTKEDLADD

-289 DVVTAIEEGSIRYT
+289 DVVTAIEEGSIKYT

-328 TERSAFFDSS
+328 TERSNFFEAS
-338 PNVLDSFDP
+338 PDILDSFDANG
-347 KSEEYDYF
+347 KNLDYF
-355 IGVDSAYKGAD
+355 IGVDSAYKGSD
-366 SIQVTVTVV
+366 SIQVTVSVV
-375 DKHNHFTVL
+375 DESNHATVL
-384 DTKDIKPA
+384 DTKDIKPK
-392 EWIDGI
+392 EWVDGI
-398 TAIEIVDK
+398 TAIDIVNK

-413 LNAKAIGIDAGGGA
+413 LNAKGIAIDAGGGA

-434 MRRLGG
+434 MRRLSGQ
-440 KLKCSVYDINFG
+440 LKCPVYDINFG
-452 GKPTEIKVLAK
+452 GKVTEIKKLAK
-463 DPSAEYAYNRRAE
+463 EPSAEYAFNRRAE

-487 QRVSFVKSVWDS
+487 QRVSFVRKVWDL
-499 ISRQM
+499 ISREM
-504 SFVSEI
+504 AFVSEI

-528 LLKHSPDE
+528 LLQRSPDE
-536 LDSVLLS
+536 LDSVILS
-543 LHVAELFYLGG
+543 LHCAELHYLGG
-554 S
+554 N

>member
-1 MKTTK
+1 MHI
-6 KAALA
+6 
-11 AASSAL
+11 
-17 LLGLT
+17 
-22 VAQTV
+22 QD
-27 NADTYTVQNG
+27 ADV
-37 DSFFGIA
+37 
-44 SQYGVDPYQLAA
+44 
-56 ENGMTIWSTIVPGGS
+56 GS
-71 LEVSGATTAVEETT
+71 LIPQRKILSNKEKLSILLDTVTPQEELKDAVKGKIPKHFKRNSIREREGFEKELEYYKLGFTTAL
-85 EVSSSEVTATDSDAT
+85 SEFNIELWWSQAVQFGAFLSGKYKTGYCVATP
-100 WNRYPVGQCTWGV
+100 RYGKSFLCGIMANHFAY
-113 KEVAP
+113 EGE
-118 WASNWWGNGGDWAG
+118 NC
-132 SAASQGY
+132 Y

-157 ILVNAHPDVKAMLS
+157 ILVKSHPEVKEMLTFGDS
-171 FDEKDVTAVDK
+171 DISSVDK

-192 SEGFT
+192 SEGFS

-271 YDFMTNEDLADD
+271 FDFMTKEDLADD
-283 EFVMWL
+283 EFIMWL
-289 DVVTAIEEGSIRYT
+289 DVVTAIEEGSIKYT

-328 TERSAFFDSS
+328 TERSNFFEAS
-338 PNVLDSFDP
+338 PDILDSFDANG
-347 KSEEYDYF
+347 KNLDYF
-355 IGVDSAYKGAD
+355 IGVDSAYKGSD
-366 SIQVTVTVV
+366 SIQVTVSVV
-375 DKHNHFTVL
+375 DESNHATVL
-384 DTKDIKPA
+384 DTKDIKPK

-398 TAIEIVDK
+398 TAIDIVNK

-413 LNAKAIGIDAGGGA
+413 LNAKGIAIDAGGGA

-434 MRRLGG
+434 MRRLSGQ
-440 KLKCSVYDINFG
+440 LKCPVYDINFG
-452 GKPTEIKVLAK
+452 GKATEIKKMAK
-463 DPSAEYAYNRRAE
+463 EPSAEYAFNRRAE

-487 QRVSFVKSVWDS
+487 QRVSFVRKVWDL
-499 ISRQM
+499 ISREM
-504 SFVSEI
+504 AFVSEI

-528 LLKHSPDE
+528 LLQRSPDE
-536 LDSVLLS
+536 LDSVILS
-543 LHVAELFYLGG
+543 LHCAELYYLGG
-554 S
+554 N

>member
-1 MKTTK
+1 MHI
-6 KAALA
+6 
-11 AASSAL
+11 
-17 LLGLT
+17 
-22 VAQTV
+22 QD
-27 NADTYTVQNG
+27 ADV
-37 DSFFGIA
+37 
-44 SQYGVDPYQLAA
+44 
-56 ENGMTIWSTIVPGGS
+56 GS
-71 LEVSGATTAVEETT
+71 LIPQRKILSNKEKLSILLDTVTPQEELKDAVKGKIPKHFKRNSIREREGFEKELEYYKLGFTTAL
-85 EVSSSEVTATDSDAT
+85 SEFNIELWWSQAVQFGAFLSGKYKTGYCVATP
-100 WNRYPVGQCTWGV
+100 RYGKSFLCGIMANHFAY
-113 KEVAP
+113 EGE
-118 WASNWWGNGGDWAG
+118 NC
-132 SAASQGY
+132 Y

-157 ILVNAHPDVKAMLS
+157 ILVKSHPEVKEMLTFGDS
-171 FDEKDVTAVDK
+171 DISSVDK

-192 SEGFT
+192 SEGFS

-271 YDFMTNEDLADD
+271 FDFMTKEDLADD

-289 DVVTAIEEGSIRYT
+289 DVVTAIEEGSIKYT

-328 TERSAFFDSS
+328 TERSNFFEAS
-338 PNVLDSFDP
+338 PDILDSFDANG
-347 KSEEYDYF
+347 KNLDYF
-355 IGVDSAYKGAD
+355 IGVDSAYKGSD
-366 SIQVTVTVV
+366 SIQVTVSVV
-375 DKHNHFTVL
+375 DESNHATVL
-384 DTKDIKPA
+384 DTKDIKPK
-392 EWIDGI
+392 EWVDGI
-398 TAIEIVDK
+398 TAIDIVNK

-413 LNAKAIGIDAGGGA
+413 LNAKGIAIDAGGGA

-434 MRRLGG
+434 MRRLSGQ
-440 KLKCSVYDINFG
+440 LKCPVYDINFG
-452 GKPTEIKVLAK
+452 GKVTEIKKLAK
-463 DPSAEYAYNRRAE
+463 EPSAEYAFNRRAE

-487 QRVSFVKSVWDS
+487 QRVSFVRKVWDL
-499 ISRQM
+499 ISREM
-504 SFVSEI
+504 AFVSEI

-528 LLKHSPDE
+528 LLQRSPDE
-536 LDSVLLS
+536 LDSVILS
-543 LHVAELFYLGG
+543 LHCAELYYLGG
-554 S
+554 N

>member
-1 MKTTK
+1 MHI
-6 KAALA
+6 
-11 AASSAL
+11 
-17 LLGLT
+17 
-22 VAQTV
+22 QD
-27 NADTYTVQNG
+27 ADV
-37 DSFFGIA
+37 
-44 SQYGVDPYQLAA
+44 
-56 ENGMTIWSTIVPGGS
+56 GS
-71 LEVSGATTAVEETT
+71 LIPQRKILSNKEKLSILLDTVTPQEELKDAVKGKIPKHFKRNSIREREGFEKELEYYKLGFTTAL
-85 EVSSSEVTATDSDAT
+85 SEFNIELWWSQAVQFGAFLSGKYKTGYCVATP
-100 WNRYPVGQCTWGV
+100 RYGKSFLCGIMANHFAY
-113 KEVAP
+113 EGE
-118 WASNWWGNGGDWAG
+118 NC
-132 SAASQGY
+132 Y

-157 ILVNAHPDVKAMLS
+157 ILVKSHPEVKEMLTFGDS
-171 FDEKDVTAVDK
+171 DISSVDK

-192 SEGFT
+192 SEGFS

-271 YDFMTNEDLADD
+271 FDFMTKEDLADD
-283 EFVMWL
+283 EFIMWL
-289 DVVTAIEEGSIRYT
+289 DVVTAIEEGSIKYT

-328 TERSAFFDSS
+328 TERSNFFEAS
-338 PNVLDSFDP
+338 PDILDSFDADG
-347 KSEEYDYF
+347 KNLDYF
-355 IGVDSAYKGAD
+355 IGVDSAYKGSD
-366 SIQVTVTVV
+366 SIQVTVSVV
-375 DKHNHFTVL
+375 DENNHATVL
-384 DTKDIKPA
+384 DTKDIKPK

-398 TAIEIVDK
+398 TAIDIVNK

-413 LNAKAIGIDAGGGA
+413 LNAKGIAIDAGGGA

-434 MRRLGG
+434 MRRLSGQ
-440 KLKCSVYDINFG
+440 LKCPVYDINFG
-452 GKPTEIKVLAK
+452 GKVTEIKKLAK
-463 DPSAEYAYNRRAE
+463 EPSAEYALNRRAE

-487 QRVSFVKSVWDS
+487 QRVSFVRKVWDL
-499 ISRQM
+499 ISREM
-504 SFVSEI
+504 AFVSEI

-528 LLKHSPDE
+528 LLQRSPDE
-536 LDSVLLS
+536 LDSVMLS
-543 LHVAELFYLGG
+543 LHCAELYYLGG
-554 S
+554 N

>member
-1 MKTTK
+1 MHI
-6 KAALA
+6 
-11 AASSAL
+11 
-17 LLGLT
+17 
-22 VAQTV
+22 QD
-27 NADTYTVQNG
+27 ADV
-37 DSFFGIA
+37 
-44 SQYGVDPYQLAA
+44 
-56 ENGMTIWSTIVPGGS
+56 GS
-71 LEVSGATTAVEETT
+71 LIPQRKILSNKEKLSILLDTVTPQEELKDAVKGKIPKHFKRNSIREREGFEKELEYYKLGFTTAL
-85 EVSSSEVTATDSDAT
+85 SEFNIELWWSQAVQFGAFLSGKYKTGYCVATP
-100 WNRYPVGQCTWGV
+100 RYGKSFLCGIMANHFAY
-113 KEVAP
+113 EGE
-118 WASNWWGNGGDWAG
+118 NC
-132 SAASQGY
+132 Y

-149 IIIQHARE
+149 IIIQYARE
-157 ILVNAHPDVKAMLS
+157 ILVKSHPEVKEMLTFGDS
-171 FDEKDVTAVDK
+171 DISAVDK

-192 SEGFT
+192 SEGFS

-271 YDFMTNEDLADD
+271 FDFMTKEDLADD
-283 EFVMWL
+283 EFIMWL
-289 DVVTAIEEGSIRYT
+289 DVVTAIEEGSIKYT

-328 TERSAFFDSS
+328 TERSNFFEAS
-338 PNVLDSFDP
+338 PDILDSFDANG
-347 KSEEYDYF
+347 KNLDYF
-355 IGVDSAYKGAD
+355 IGVDSAYKGSD
-366 SIQVTVTVV
+366 SIQVTVSVV
-375 DKHNHFTVL
+375 DESNHATVL
-384 DTKDIKPA
+384 DTKDIKPK

-398 TAIEIVDK
+398 TAIDIVNK

-413 LNAKAIGIDAGGGA
+413 LNAKGIAIDAGGGA

-434 MRRLGG
+434 MRRLSGQ
-440 KLKCSVYDINFG
+440 LKCPVYDINFG
-452 GKPTEIKVLAK
+452 GKATEIKKLAK
-463 DPSAEYAYNRRAE
+463 EPSAEYAFNRRAE

-487 QRVSFVKSVWDS
+487 QRVSFVRKVWDL
-499 ISRQM
+499 ISREM
-504 SFVSEI
+504 AFVSEI

-528 LLKHSPDE
+528 LLQRSPDE
-536 LDSVLLS
+536 LDSVMLS
-543 LHVAELFYLGG
+543 LHCAELYYLGG
-554 S
+554 N

>member
-1 MKTTK
+1 MHI
-6 KAALA
+6 
-11 AASSAL
+11 
-17 LLGLT
+17 
-22 VAQTV
+22 QD
-27 NADTYTVQNG
+27 ADV
-37 DSFFGIA
+37 
-44 SQYGVDPYQLAA
+44 
-56 ENGMTIWSTIVPGGS
+56 GS
-71 LEVSGATTAVEETT
+71 LIPQRKILSNKEKLSILLDTVTPQEELKDAVKGKIPKHFKRNSIREREGFEKELEYYKLGFTTAL
-85 EVSSSEVTATDSDAT
+85 SEFNIELWWSQAVQFGAFLSGKYKTGYCVATP
-100 WNRYPVGQCTWGV
+100 RYGKSFLCGIMANHFAY
-113 KEVAP
+113 EGE
-118 WASNWWGNGGDWAG
+118 NC
-132 SAASQGY
+132 Y

-157 ILVNAHPDVKAMLS
+157 ILVKSHPEVKEMLTFGDS
-171 FDEKDVTAVDK
+171 DISSVDK

-192 SEGFT
+192 SEGFS

-271 YDFMTNEDLADD
+271 FDFMTKEDLADD

-289 DVVTAIEEGSIRYT
+289 DVVTAIEEGSIKYT

-328 TERSAFFDSS
+328 TERSNFFEAS
-338 PNVLDSFDP
+338 PDILDSFDANG
-347 KSEEYDYF
+347 KNLDYF
-355 IGVDSAYKGAD
+355 IGVDSAYKGSD
-366 SIQVTVTVV
+366 SIQVTVSVV
-375 DKHNHFTVL
+375 DESNHATVL
-384 DTKDIKPA
+384 DTKDIKPK

-398 TAIEIVDK
+398 TAIDIVNK

-413 LNAKAIGIDAGGGA
+413 LNAKGIAIDAGGGA

-434 MRRLGG
+434 MRRLSGQ
-440 KLKCSVYDINFG
+440 LKCPVYDINFG
-452 GKPTEIKVLAK
+452 GIVTEIKKLAK
-463 DPSAEYAYNRRAE
+463 EPSAEYALNRRAE

-487 QRVSFVKSVWDS
+487 QRVSFVRKVWDL
-499 ISRQM
+499 ISREM
-504 SFVSEI
+504 AFVSEI

-528 LLKHSPDE
+528 LLQRSPDE
-536 LDSVLLS
+536 LDSVMLS
-543 LHVAELFYLGG
+543 LHCAELYYLGG
-554 S
+554 N

>member
-1 MKTTK
+1 MHI
-6 KAALA
+6 
-11 AASSAL
+11 
-17 LLGLT
+17 
-22 VAQTV
+22 QD
-27 NADTYTVQNG
+27 ADV
-37 DSFFGIA
+37 
-44 SQYGVDPYQLAA
+44 
-56 ENGMTIWSTIVPGGS
+56 GS
-71 LEVSGATTAVEETT
+71 LIPQRKILSNKEKLSILLDTVTPQEELKDAVKGKIPKHFKRNSIREREGFEKELEYYKLGFTTAL
-85 EVSSSEVTATDSDAT
+85 SEFNIELWWSQAVQFGAFLSGKYKTGYCVATP
-100 WNRYPVGQCTWGV
+100 RYGKSFLCGIMANHFAY
-113 KEVAP
+113 EGE
-118 WASNWWGNGGDWAG
+118 NC
-132 SAASQGY
+132 Y

-157 ILVNAHPDVKAMLS
+157 ILVKSHPEVKEMLTFGDS
-171 FDEKDVTAVDK
+171 DISSVDK

-192 SEGFT
+192 SEGFS

-271 YDFMTNEDLADD
+271 FDFMTKEDLADD
-283 EFVMWL
+283 EFIMWL
-289 DVVTAIEEGSIRYT
+289 DVVTAIEEGSIKYT

-328 TERSAFFDSS
+328 TERSNFFEAS
-338 PNVLDSFDP
+338 PDILDSFDANG
-347 KSEEYDYF
+347 KNLDYF
-355 IGVDSAYKGAD
+355 IGVDSAYKGSD
-366 SIQVTVTVV
+366 SIQVTVSVV
-375 DKHNHFTVL
+375 DESNHATVL
-384 DTKDIKPA
+384 DTKDIKPK

-398 TAIEIVDK
+398 TAIDIVNK

-413 LNAKAIGIDAGGGA
+413 LNAKGIAIDAGGGA

-434 MRRLGG
+434 MRRLSGQ
-440 KLKCSVYDINFG
+440 LKCPVYDINFG
-452 GKPTEIKVLAK
+452 GKATEIKKLAK
-463 DPSAEYAYNRRAE
+463 EPSAEYAFNRRAE

-487 QRVSFVKSVWDS
+487 QRVSFVRKVWDL
-499 ISRQM
+499 ISREM
-504 SFVSEI
+504 AFVSEI

-528 LLKHSPDE
+528 LLQRSPDE
-536 LDSVLLS
+536 LDSVMLS
-543 LHVAELFYLGG
+543 LHCAELYYLGG
-554 S
+554 N

>member
-1 MKTTK
+1 MHIQD
-6 KAALA
+6 ADVG
-11 AASSAL
+11 L
-17 LLGLT
+17 LTQKRKVLSNKEKLSILLDQATPQDQLKDAVKGKIPKHFKRNTIRERLGF
-22 VAQTV
+22 
-27 NADTYTVQNG
+27 DK
-37 DSFFGIA
+37 
-44 SQYGVDPYQLAA
+44 
-56 ENGMTIWSTIVPGGS
+56 E
-71 LEVSGATTAVEETT
+71 LEYYKLGFTTAL
-85 EVSSSEVTATDSDAT
+85 SEFNLELWWSQAVQFGAFLSGDFKTGYCVATP
-100 WNRYPVGQCTWGV
+100 RYGKSFLCGIM
-113 KEVAP
+113 
-118 WASNWWGNGGDWAG
+118 SNHFAYEGENC
-132 SAASQGY
+132 Y

-211 NFTDPS
+211 NYTDPS

-261 ISNPRSLNNF
+261 ISNPRSLNSF
-271 YDFMTNEDLADD
+271 YDFMTNDDIADD

-289 DVVTAIEEGSIRYT
+289 DVVTAMEEGSIKYT
-303 KEELMRSQFTITEDS
+303 KDELMKSQFTITEDS

-328 TERSAFFDSS
+328 TERSSFFDAS
-338 PNVLDSFDP
+338 PDILDSFNMNQ
-347 KSEEYDYF
+347 EGLEF
-355 IGVDSAYKGAD
+355 FLGVDSAYKGAD
-366 SIQVTVTVV
+366 SIQVTISSV
-375 DKHNHFTVL
+375 DKNNHFTAI
-384 DTKDIKPA
+384 DTMDIKPA

-398 TAIEIVDK
+398 TAIEIVNK
-406 IVTLANR
+406 IVTIANQ
-413 LNAKAIGIDAGGGA
+413 LNVKAIGIDAGGGA

-434 MRRLGG
+434 MRRLSGQ
-440 KLKCSVYDINFG
+440 LKCPVYDINFG
-452 GKPTEIKVLAK
+452 GKPTEIKIIGK
-463 DPSAEYAYNRRAE
+463 DPSAEYASNRRAE

-487 QRVSFVKSVWDS
+487 QRVSFVRKVWDA

-504 SFVSEI
+504 SFVSEV
-510 QKPEDRLVKIR
+510 QRPEDRKVKIR
-521 PKSEIKK
+521 PKAEIKK
-528 LLKHSPDE
+528 LLRQSPDE

-543 LHVAELFYLGG
+543 LHVAELYYLGG